1 MNETV
6 PPIGSRS
13 EFAAAI
19 RWGFEQAI
27 ARGARRMVC
36 ADRDFADWP
45 LDDAPLQAA
54 LGAWLRLPQRRLVL
68 LASSYDEVPRRQPRF
83 VAWRASW
90 SHAIEAWSPQ
100 EGSAD
105 DVPTLLVDDG
115 AVSVHLL
122 DNVHWRGRAELD
134 PGSARLW
141 RDRLDALLQRS
152 EPAFAV
158 NPLGL

>member
-6 PPIGSRS
+6 PPIGSRR
-13 EFAAAI
+13 EFVAAI

-27 ARGARRMVC
+27 ARGARRIVC
-36 ADRDFADWP
+36 ADRDFGDWP
-45 LDDAPLQAA
+45 LDEVALQAQ

-68 LASSYDEVPRRQPRF
+68 LAWTYDEVPRRQPRF
-83 VAWRASW
+83 VTWRAPW
-90 SHAIEAWSPQ
+90 SHAVEAWSPR

-122 DNVHWRGRAELD
+122 DHVHWRGRAELD

-141 RDRLDALLQRS
+141 RDQLDALLQRS
-152 EPAFAV
+152 EAAFAV